1 MATRNLG
8 QKVPKFKENLK
19 LRNFVTY
26 PIQEAKFYV
35 VTTPRVIRSFLA
47 FLHALHTNSVQFF
60 IKKG

>member
-35 VTTPRVIRSFLA
+35 VTTPQLTFKMME
-47 FLHALHTNSVQFF
+47 FH
-60 IKKG
+60 

>member
-35 VTTPRVIRSFLA
+35 VTTPRDKEPAENAAPS
-47 FLHALHTNSVQFF
+47 TPC
-60 IKKG
+60 KTTE

>member
-8 QKVPKFKENLK
+8 QKVPRFKENLK

-35 VTTPRVIRSFLA
+35 VTTPREHVVNQSMVTHHSSPWL
-47 FLHALHTNSVQFF
+47 N
-60 IKKG
+60 

>member
-35 VTTPRVIRSFLA
+35 VTTPRQARKITRKSLPRGDNEVFTPTDI
-47 FLHALHTNSVQFF
+47 Q
-60 IKKG
+60 

>member
-35 VTTPRVIRSFLA
+35 VTTPRVVSYSL
-47 FLHALHTNSVQFF
+47 SMV
-60 IKKG
+60 

>member
-35 VTTPRVIRSFLA
+35 VTTPHNKCSGMLF
-47 FLHALHTNSVQFF
+47 
-60 IKKG
+60 